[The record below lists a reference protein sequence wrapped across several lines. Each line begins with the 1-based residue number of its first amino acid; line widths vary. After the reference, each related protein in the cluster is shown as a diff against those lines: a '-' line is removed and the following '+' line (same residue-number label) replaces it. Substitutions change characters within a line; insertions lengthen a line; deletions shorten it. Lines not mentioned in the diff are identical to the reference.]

1 MELARKSST
10 LKWWDFIWF
19 KIVKA
24 THETRWSLDQY
35 DSEYF
40 MNLYEAISLE
50 EYTKD
55 LYQYD
60 MDEKRETERVLTNL
74 NRMGN

>member
-19 KIVKA
+19 KLVKI

-60 MDEKRETERVLTNL
+60 IDEKRETERMLTNL